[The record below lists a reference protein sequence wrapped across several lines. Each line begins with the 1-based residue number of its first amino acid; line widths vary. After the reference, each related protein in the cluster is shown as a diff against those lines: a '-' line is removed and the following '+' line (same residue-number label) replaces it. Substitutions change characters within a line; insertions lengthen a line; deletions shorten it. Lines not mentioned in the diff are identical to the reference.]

1 MEQTVARPEAGE
13 FAPFY
18 ANYINLVP
26 ARPLL
31 PQFQLNIDKSLEL
44 LGHLPLEAGDFA
56 YAEGKWSIKELV
68 QHCIDTEQIMLYRA
82 LRFVRNDGQALAG
95 FDEDAYVAALSLEQR
110 KLSELLTDWQSL
122 RQFSQRFFLHLRAED
137 WLKRGVASGKT
148 CSVRALAYII
158 LGHESHHR
166 NILEERYL
174 PYV

>member
-1 MEQTVARPEAGE
+1 MERAIERPQQGE

-26 ARPLL
+26 STAIL
-31 PQFQLNIDKSLEL
+31 PQFQLNLDKTIALLE
-44 LGHLPLEAGDFA
+44 HLPLEAGNFA

-82 LRFVRNDGQALAG
+82 LRFARNDGQALAG
-95 FDEDAYVAALSLEQR
+95 FDENAYVLAVDVENRSL
-110 KLSELLTDWQSL
+110 LDLLIDWQNL
-122 RQFSQRFFLHLRAED
+122 RQFSQRFFLSLRAED
-137 WLKRGVASGKT
+137 WGKRGIASGKT

-158 LGHESHHR
+158 LGHERHHR

>member
-1 MEQTVARPEAGE
+1 MERAIERPQAGE

-18 ANYINLVP
+18 AKYINLVSST
-26 ARPLL
+26 AIL
-31 PQFQLNIDKSLEL
+31 PQFQLNLDKTIALLE
-44 LGHLPLEAGDFA
+44 HLPLEAGNFA
-56 YAEGKWSIKELV
+56 YAEGKWSIKELL

-82 LRFVRNDGQALAG
+82 LRFARNDGQALVG
-95 FDEDAYVAALSLEQR
+95 FDEDAYVLAVDLKNRSLAD
-110 KLSELLTDWQSL
+110 LLIDWRSL
-122 RQFSQRFFLHLRAED
+122 RQFSQRFFLSLRTED
-137 WLKRGVASGKT
+137 WEKRGIASGKT